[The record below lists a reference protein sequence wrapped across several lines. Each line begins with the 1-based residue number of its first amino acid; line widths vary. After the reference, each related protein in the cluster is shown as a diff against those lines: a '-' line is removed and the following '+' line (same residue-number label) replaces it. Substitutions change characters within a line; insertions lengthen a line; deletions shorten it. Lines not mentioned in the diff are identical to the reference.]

1 MNKNELVEAICGKV
15 TAKKLDKATVKEVL
29 DAAIETIQETL
40 VNGGTVQL
48 IGFGTFKVNH
58 RAARTGH
65 NPKTGASIEI
75 PASSVPA
82 FQAGKSLK
90 DAVNVSK

>member
-1 MNKNELVEAICGKV
+1 MNKNELVEAICAKV
-15 TAKKLDKATVKEVL
+15 TEKKLDKTTVKEVL
-29 DAAIETIQETL
+29 DAAIETIKDTL
-40 VNGGTVQL
+40 VSGEAVQL

-58 RAARTGH
+58 RAERNGH
-65 NPKTGASIEI
+65 NPKTGESIKI

-90 DAVNVSK
+90 DAVNVCK